1 MILVS
6 AILYRGIAFLRF
18 SKHTYV
24 LYILYLTVIVLSYYI
39 SVKAC
44 RCQYVNRICLA
55 HLYMYNYTTFIF
67 FMFPFCVCFKL
78 DAYVN
83 LKLFEYKEK
92 RIMRRSKGCTCIS
105 LVRHSDYTLPGTLI
119 RQCSCCG
126 YFVRSKKNNHSLN
139 K

>member
-1 MILVS
+1 MLFFIKGL
-6 AILYRGIAFLRF
+6 LFYGFQKRHMF
-18 SKHTYV
+18 
-24 LYILYLTVIVLSYYI
+24 YILYLTVIVLSYYI
-39 SVKAC
+39 SVKVY

-67 FMFPFCVCFKL
+67 FFMFQFCFCFKY

-105 LVRHSDYTLPGTLI
+105 LVRHSDYSLPGTLI
-119 RQCSCCG
+119 RHCSCCG
-126 YFVRSKKNNHSLN
+126 YFARSKKKSPFTR
-139 K
+139 

>member
-1 MILVS
+1 MILVC

-67 FMFPFCVCFKL
+67 FSCFLFVFASNSMLTLRVQRKTDYAQVKRLHLHIFSAPFGLFVTR
-78 DAYVN
+78 DAYQTVFM
-83 LKLFEYKEK
+83 LRLFCAFEK
-92 RIMRRSKGCTCIS
+92 
-105 LVRHSDYTLPGTLI
+105 
-119 RQCSCCG
+119 
-126 YFVRSKKNNHSLN
+126 KK
-139 K
+139 